1 MFLYNVPSLR
11 AKDLS
16 HPVLYGASNELT
28 PYSTNSEVPSAG
40 SSVGPFLLG
49 VAVTREPNF
58 VNTPSHQEPGSNSRI
73 SKADSIRNVEYEGEN
88 HDGYKANK
96 WLGKR
101 NLSSTDGYARK
112 LQLEEI
118 NEQKD
123 QPECWKRVKR
133 NLVA

>member
-11 AKDLS
+11 TKDLS

-28 PYSTNSEVPSAG
+28 AYTTDSEVPSAC

-58 VNTPSHQEPGSNSRI
+58 VNTPSHQEPGSHSRI
-73 SKADSIRNVEYEGEN
+73 SKADGIRDVEHEGED
-88 HDGYKANK
+88 HDGYKASK
-96 WLGKR
+96 WLEKI
-101 NLSSTDGYARK
+101 NLSNFDGYARK

-118 NEQKD
+118 NE
-123 QPECWKRVKR
+123 
-133 NLVA
+133 